1 MIDRLAWTKKPLS
14 WSAISS
20 FEYDREQWYRKYI
33 LGEKTTSREMEFG
46 KMIGKKLETDP
57 TFLPMVPRL
66 SIMEYPFK
74 VKLGEILMVGYADSF
89 CDKTCRKLNEFK
101 TGKKEWDQ
109 DRADTHG
116 QVDAYLL
123 MNYLTHKVKPEEVEV
138 TLVWMPTE
146 FNEDFSIKFIE
157 PIEETIRIFKTKRT
171 MTDILKFAARVK
183 RVYNEMV
190 EFSTNHK

>member
-1 MIDRLAWTKKPLS
+1 
-14 WSAISS
+14 
-20 FEYDREQWYRKYI
+20 
-33 LGEKTTSREMEFG
+33 
-46 KMIGKKLETDP
+46 
-57 TFLPMVPRL
+57 
-66 SIMEYPFK
+66 
-74 VKLGEILMVGYADSF
+74 
-89 CDKTCRKLNEFK
+89 
-101 TGKKEWDQ
+101 
-109 DRADTHG
+109 
-116 QVDAYLL
+116 